1 MNVEGKD
8 VKGLSGRFVV
18 QKHDASRLHW
28 DFRLEM
34 DGVLRS
40 WAVPKKPPTMSGIRR
55 LAVLVED
62 HEVDYIDFEGTIP
75 EGEYG
80 AGTVEVWDS
89 GFYELES
96 RRPDK
101 LVFRLDGRRMRG
113 RYTLVHFTEKP
124 ENWLLFKTKS

>member
-1 MNVEGKD
+1 
-8 VKGLSGRFVV
+8 
-18 QKHDASRLHW
+18 
-28 DFRLEM
+28 
-34 DGVLRS
+34 
-40 WAVPKKPPTMSGIRR
+40 MSGIRR

-101 LVFRLDGRRMRG
+101 LVFRLYGERMKG
-113 RYTLVHFTEKP
+113 RYTLVHFTEKE